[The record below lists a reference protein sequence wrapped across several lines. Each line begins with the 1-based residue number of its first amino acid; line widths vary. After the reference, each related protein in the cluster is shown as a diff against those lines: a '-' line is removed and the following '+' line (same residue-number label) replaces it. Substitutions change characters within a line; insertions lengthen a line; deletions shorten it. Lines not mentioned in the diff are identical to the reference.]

1 MFPRIRHKNLHRFVN
16 RRTESH
22 QQAKKQRIDT
32 VNIIKIDQ
40 LQLLPA
46 ESAKQ
51 IDSNKQRED
60 NHEIRSMRIT
70 EKMDSLRNT
79 VRRHKRFFQ
88 FCFTYPPLLLLC
100 MRQLYPDTV
109 HTIGRV
115 NGKLGN
121 NHPISFIQCNV
132 GVLDGQALHCYR
144 VGGYFQI
151 RIPGIMP
158 VIKIVQRIFCLL
170 RQFLGSKIGTRIVT
184 G

>member
-51 IDSNKQRED
+51 IDPDKQRED

-70 EKMDSLRNT
+70 EKMDALS
-79 VRRHKRFFQ
+79 
-88 FCFTYPPLLLLC
+88 
-100 MRQLYPDTV
+100 
-109 HTIGRV
+109 
-115 NGKLGN
+115 
-121 NHPISFIQCNV
+121 PI
-132 GVLDGQALHCYR
+132 
-144 VGGYFQI
+144 
-151 RIPGIMP
+151 
-158 VIKIVQRIFCLL
+158 
-170 RQFLGSKIGTRIVT
+170 T
-184 G
+184 